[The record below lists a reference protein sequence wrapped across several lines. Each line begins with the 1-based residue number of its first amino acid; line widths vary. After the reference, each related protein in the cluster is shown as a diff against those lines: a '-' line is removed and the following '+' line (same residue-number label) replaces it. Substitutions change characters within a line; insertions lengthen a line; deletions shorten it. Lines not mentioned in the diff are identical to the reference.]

1 MSLLLLCH
9 FHFSLTTFDNNIR
22 HGLLISNL
30 WTSTQTHANQPFVT
44 LELREKRF
52 RSHKCFYCG
61 SSGFFLANCPIWPK
75 KCLPVCKFR
84 DTGGWLLDKFETLS
98 VFTSFTL
105 FNLVTHSIH
114 ALIDSRA
121 GQNLVDN
128 ELAKRFHL
136 FLLLP
141 FQTFPW
147 FSVTWLQKHNPLT
160 CQVMGLLAGA
170 SSVSLR
176 KPVKLRNHQGLTSQL
191 HVSQISITALTWPL
205 SPFIVQQSLPSLICV
220 IIMIIITPLGHT
232 VFSHALW
239 THQCPGSVLNTGAW
253 CFKGQLKH
261 HCFCVLRWRP
271 DFFFQVSRR
280 APTSF

>member
-9 FHFSLTTFDNNIR
+9 FHFSLTTFNNNIH

-52 RSHKCFYCG
+52 CSHKCFYCG
-61 SSGFFLANCPIWPK
+61 SSGHFLANCPIWPK
-75 KCLPVCKFR
+75 QCLPVCKFR

-141 FQTFPW
+141 LQTSPW
-147 FSVTWLQKHNPLT
+147 FSVTHGYRNTIPWL
-160 CQVMGLLAGA
+160 V
-170 SSVSLR
+170 R
-176 KPVKLRNHQGLTSQL
+176 
-191 HVSQISITALTWPL
+191 
-205 SPFIVQQSLPSLICV
+205 
-220 IIMIIITPLGHT
+220 
-232 VFSHALW
+232 
-239 THQCPGSVLNTGAW
+239 
-253 CFKGQLKH
+253 
-261 HCFCVLRWRP
+261 
-271 DFFFQVSRR
+271 
-280 APTSF
+280 

>member
-22 HGLLISNL
+22 HELLISNL

-61 SSGFFLANCPIWPK
+61 SSGHFLANCPIWPK
-75 KCLPVCKFR
+75 KCLPVNS
-84 DTGGWLLDKFETLS
+84 GIQFETLS

-141 FQTFPW
+141 LQTFPW

-160 CQVMGLLAGA
+160 CQVMGLLA
-170 SSVSLR
+170 VFCLI
-176 KPVKLRNHQGLTSQL
+176 KKTSQTQKPSGTHKSAACITNIHYCFNL
-191 HVSQISITALTWPL
+191 AFEPFHCATIFTKLDLCNYYDNHYTPGTHSI
-205 SPFIVQQSLPSLICV
+205 
-220 IIMIIITPLGHT
+220 
-232 VFSHALW
+232 
-239 THQCPGSVLNTGAW
+239 
-253 CFKGQLKH
+253 
-261 HCFCVLRWRP
+261 
-271 DFFFQVSRR
+271 
-280 APTSF
+280 